1 MEKLL
6 EELFEFQR
14 FCRNPELQSVIDE
27 VNADFPDEGLDD
39 DSLSWIAAA
48 GESMPDNKD
57 DEDGW
62 L

>member
-6 EELFEFQR
+6 EELFEFQC

-27 VNADFPDEGLDD
+27 VNADYPDEALDEG
-39 DSLSWIAAA
+39 SLSWISAA
-48 GESMPDNKD
+48 GESLPAGKD
-57 DEDGW
+57 DGDGW